1 MAVGP
6 GGSPARFPLPF
17 FRLIRRWIYLPLL
30 LWIGGLLTMVSLV
43 ELPGGDMALPRPSG
57 DGSFGAAEWVSVFRL
72 VIAGPAS
79 AGFLASMAVLD
90 LMKGVFSWTLPAV
103 RERLLSGQALLG
115 VLLSA
120 VLAVALAVE
129 TGSLTMIAVGALGL
143 LAFAVG
149 GSLPRVSSV
158 AAFAIR
164 MAALV
169 LAWKAAPALA
179 PLLLS
184 EPFAVVAAAAAGLA
198 LAYRIAYSADAA
210 RSHADTWLWY
220 GDQTA
225 PTAGKLS
232 RPPYTAWLSFEGRS
246 WHRPLWKGTL
256 IDWIRAGGYEVFGG
270 ARLGRFDMIL
280 TTMALFSLLSLLPPR
295 EPSLLGAQMTVFM
308 STFMLVPT
316 IRRGGPYPLSRG
328 ARARAV
334 YWSALWTLLV
344 SAVSGFAWFGALAW
358 YQLDAAHRFTT
369 FTWESSDV
377 AITTTVLAPGFLWTA
392 IRYDWLRTAH
402 KGLSPM
408 LLLVMLSSGVFVM
421 GGGVLAAA
429 FITDSGLFPTGL
441 AKAGAVVMLALAAQ
455 VAFWLVLRRHFQRG
469 DLR

>member
-120 VLAVALAVE
+120 VLAVALAGE

-164 MAALV
+164 MAAL
-169 LAWKAAPALA
+169 
-179 PLLLS
+179 
-184 EPFAVVAAAAAGLA
+184 
-198 LAYRIAYSADAA
+198 
-210 RSHADTWLWY
+210 
-220 GDQTA
+220 
-225 PTAGKLS
+225 
-232 RPPYTAWLSFEGRS
+232 
-246 WHRPLWKGTL
+246 
-256 IDWIRAGGYEVFGG
+256 
-270 ARLGRFDMIL
+270 
-280 TTMALFSLLSLLPPR
+280 
-295 EPSLLGAQMTVFM
+295 
-308 STFMLVPT
+308 
-316 IRRGGPYPLSRG
+316 
-328 ARARAV
+328 
-334 YWSALWTLLV
+334 
-344 SAVSGFAWFGALAW
+344 
-358 YQLDAAHRFTT
+358 
-369 FTWESSDV
+369 
-377 AITTTVLAPGFLWTA
+377 
-392 IRYDWLRTAH
+392 
-402 KGLSPM
+402 
-408 LLLVMLSSGVFVM
+408 
-421 GGGVLAAA
+421 
-429 FITDSGLFPTGL
+429 
-441 AKAGAVVMLALAAQ
+441 
-455 VAFWLVLRRHFQRG
+455 
-469 DLR
+469 